1 MAQQFLDT
9 YTEFYR
15 YNNNTAQTISQTLVY
30 DNPCFISFL
39 VTGPTGST
47 MFLNNVYKMAY
58 IQPVGQSQNMS
69 LQNYLAIQCPANSVD
84 KTVYTIQLFPQTSV
98 QIVVRFFKQ
107 KN

>member
-1 MAQQFLDT
+1 MKHEFLDT

-15 YNNNTAQTISQTLVY
+15 YNNNTAQTTSQTLVF

-47 MFLNNVYKMAY
+47 MYLNNVYKMAY
-58 IQPVGQSQNMS
+58 IQPAGLSQNNS
-69 LQNYLAIQCPANSVD
+69 LQNYLAITCPANSID
-84 KTVYTIQLFPQTSV
+84 KTVYTIQLLPQTSV
-98 QIVVRFFKQ
+98 QIVVRFYNK